1 LILTLRVSRPQA
13 LRFRTP
19 PFTALPNA
27 RHERF
32 AQGLAEGK
40 TQAQAY
46 IDAGF
51 SPKNAR
57 ANASALFQNN
67 PRIVERRDQLL
78 RTRAECNFAVVSDIA
93 VQEHCTL
100 EMHLARLAQL
110 RDEAQAKGDYGSAI
124 SAEYKRGQALGFY
137 IERKE
142 HGKPGQF
149 SARTREEA
157 DKQLEEV
164 IAKIAA
170 KQAIQKAQS
179 SPVNV

>member
-1 LILTLRVSRPQA
+1 M
-13 LRFRTP
+13 F
-19 PFTALPNA
+19 ALPNA

-57 ANASALFQNN
+57 ANASALLKKN
-67 PRIVERRDQLL
+67 PRILERRDQML
-78 RTRAECNFAVVSDIA
+78 RTREECNFAAVAEIA
-93 VQEHCTL
+93 VESHCTL
-100 EMHLARLAQL
+100 ESHLAKLAEL
-110 RDEAQAKGDYGSAI
+110 RDEAQAKGDYASAI

-137 IERKE
+137 IQRKE

-149 SARTREEA
+149 TARSREEA
-157 DKQLEEV
+157 EKQLEEV

-170 KQAIQKAQS
+170 KQAIQKAQAG
-179 SPVNV
+179 PGGV

>member
-1 LILTLRVSRPQA
+1 ASFQDFSML
-13 LRFRTP
+13 
-19 PFTALPNA
+19 ALPNA

-57 ANASALFQNN
+57 ANASALLQKN
-67 PRIVERRDQLL
+67 PRILERRDQLL
-78 RTRAECNFAVVSDIA
+78 RTRAECNFAVVSEIA
-93 VQEHCTL
+93 VESHCTL
-100 EMHLARLAQL
+100 EAHLAKLAQL
-110 RDEAQAKGDYGSAI
+110 RDEARAKGDYGSAI

-149 SARTREEA
+149 IARTREEA

-170 KQAIQKAQS
+170 KQAIERAQAGLGG
-179 SPVNV
+179 V

>member
-1 LILTLRVSRPQA
+1 MY
-13 LRFRTP
+13 
-19 PFTALPNA
+19 ALPNA

-57 ANASALFQNN
+57 ANASTLLQKD
-67 PRIVERRDQLL
+67 PRILQRRDEML
-78 RTRAECNFAVVSDIA
+78 RTRAECNLAVVSEIA
-93 VQEHCTL
+93 VESHCTL
-100 EMHLARLAQL
+100 EAHLAKLAQL

-149 SARTREEA
+149 SARSREEA
-157 DKQLEEV
+157 DKQLEDV

-170 KQAIQKAQS
+170 KQAIQKAQAGAGG
-179 SPVNV
+179 V